1 MSYRVKLTREAEDDL
16 LRRYD
21 FMLEREIERSGG
33 GGGGDLALADR
44 AIAAMHHGFA
54 TLRSSPFT
62 CRKADQSPFL
72 RELVIP
78 FGGTGYVAL
87 FEISNTDTV
96 VIAAVRHQREDDYH

>member
-16 LRRYD
+16 LQLYD

-33 GGGGDLALADR
+33 GDLALADR
-44 AIAAMHHGFA
+44 AIAAIHHGFA

-62 CRKADQSPFL
+62 CRKADLSPFL

-87 FEISNTDTV
+87 FEISDADTV

>member
-1 MSYRVKLTREAEDDL
+1 MSYQVKLTREAEDDL
-16 LRRYD
+16 LRLYD
-21 FMLEREIERSGG
+21 FMLEREMERS
-33 GGGGDLALADR
+33 GGGDLALADR
-44 AIAAMHHGFA
+44 AIAAIHHGFA

-62 CRKADQSPFL
+62 CRKADQGPFL

-87 FEISNTDTV
+87 FEISDTDTV

>member
-16 LRRYD
+16 LRLYD
-21 FMLEREIERSGG
+21 FVLERELDQVGC
-33 GGGGDLALADR
+33 GDLAVADR
-44 AIAAMHHGFA
+44 ALAALQDGFA

-72 RELVIP
+72 RALVIP

-87 FEISNTDTV
+87 FEIADNNTV
-96 VIAAVRHQREDDYH
+96 IIAAVRHQREDDYH

>member
-1 MSYRVKLTREAEDDL
+1 MSYQVKLTREAEDDL
-16 LRRYD
+16 LRLYD
-21 FMLEREIERSGG
+21 FMLEREIERSGS
-33 GGGGDLALADR
+33 GDLALADR
-44 AIAAMHHGFA
+44 AIAAIHHGFA

-87 FEISNTDTV
+87 FEISDTDTV

>member
-1 MSYRVKLTREAEDDL
+1 MSFQVKLTREAEDDL
-16 LRRYD
+16 LRLYG
-21 FMLEREIERSGG
+21 FMLEREIERSGS
-33 GGGGDLALADR
+33 GDLALADR
-44 AIAAMHHGFA
+44 AIAAIHHGFA

-87 FEISNTDTV
+87 FEISDTDTV
-96 VIAAVRHQREDDYH
+96 VIAAARHQREDDYH

>member
-1 MSYRVKLTREAEDDL
+1 MGYRVKLTREAEDDL

-33 GGGGDLALADR
+33 GDLALADR
-44 AIAAMHHGFA
+44 AIAAIHHGFA

>member
-1 MSYRVKLTREAEDDL
+1 MGYRVKLTREAEDDL
-16 LRRYD
+16 LRLYD

-33 GGGGDLALADR
+33 GGDLALADR
-44 AIAAMHHGFA
+44 AIAAIHHGFA

>member
-1 MSYRVKLTREAEDDL
+1 MSYQVKLTREAEDDL
-16 LRRYD
+16 LRLYD

-33 GGGGDLALADR
+33 GDLALADR
-44 AIAAMHHGFA
+44 AIAAIHHGFA

-62 CRKADQSPFL
+62 CRKVDQSPFL

-87 FEISNTDTV
+87 FEISDTDTV

>member
-16 LRRYD
+16 LRLYD

-33 GGGGDLALADR
+33 RDLALADR
-44 AIAAMHHGFA
+44 AIAAIHHGFA

-78 FGGTGYVAL
+78 FGGAGYVAL
-87 FEISNTDTV
+87 FEISDADTV
-96 VIAAVRHQREDDYH
+96 VIAAVRHRREDDYH

>member
-16 LRRYD
+16 LRLYD

-33 GGGGDLALADR
+33 GGGDLALADR
-44 AIAAMHHGFA
+44 AIAAIHHGFA
-54 TLRSSPFT
+54 TLRSLPFT
-62 CRKADQSPFL
+62 CRKTDQSPFL

>member
-33 GGGGDLALADR
+33 GDLALADR
-44 AIAAMHHGFA
+44 AIAAIHHGFA

>member
-1 MSYRVKLTREAEDDL
+1 MSYQVKLTREAEDDL
-16 LRRYD
+16 LRLYD

-33 GGGGDLALADR
+33 GDLALADR
-44 AIAAMHHGFA
+44 AIAAIHHGFA

-62 CRKADQSPFL
+62 CRKAAQSPFL

-78 FGGTGYVAL
+78 FGGTGFVAL

>member
-1 MSYRVKLTREAEDDL
+1 MSYQVKLTREAEDDL
-16 LRRYD
+16 LRLYD

-33 GGGGDLALADR
+33 GDLALADR
-44 AIAAMHHGFA
+44 AIAAIHHGFA

-62 CRKADQSPFL
+62 CKKADQSPFL

-78 FGGTGYVAL
+78 FGGTGFVAL

>member
-16 LRRYD
+16 LRLYD

-33 GGGGDLALADR
+33 GDLALADR
-44 AIAAMHHGFA
+44 AIAAIHHGFA

-87 FEISNTDTV
+87 FEISDADTV